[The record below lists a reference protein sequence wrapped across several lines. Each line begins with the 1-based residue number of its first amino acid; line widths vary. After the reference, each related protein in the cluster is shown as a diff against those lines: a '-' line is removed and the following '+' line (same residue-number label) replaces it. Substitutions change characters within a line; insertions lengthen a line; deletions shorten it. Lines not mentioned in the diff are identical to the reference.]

1 MMGNCERKI
10 SPIFSISSADMS
22 NCETKISPISSVSS
36 ATIFIKHPVVR
47 DVYTICQIK
56 SGSIFFL
63 IFLQLLFLCRIF
75 CFSSSLQDK
84 TISAIRNSVIIAQG
98 RKRRD

>member
-1 MMGNCERKI
+1 MMSNCERKI

-36 ATIFIKHPVVR
+36 GTIFIKHPVVR

-56 SGSIFFL
+56 SGSIFILFL
-63 IFLQLLFLCRIF
+63 FAASFSLSHFLFLQ
-75 CFSSSLQDK
+75 
-84 TISAIRNSVIIAQG
+84 
-98 RKRRD
+98 